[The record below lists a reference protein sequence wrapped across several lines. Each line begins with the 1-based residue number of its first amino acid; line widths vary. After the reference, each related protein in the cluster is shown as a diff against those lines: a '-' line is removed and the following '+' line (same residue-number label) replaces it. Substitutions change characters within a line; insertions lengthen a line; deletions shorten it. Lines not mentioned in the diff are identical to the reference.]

1 VKGEEYNVIIA
12 VIVNTVFHLREDHK
26 NFPKNSFM
34 NISKANKLS
43 NNFRFTTKEVFLGY
57 KNNWMSISQI

>member
-1 VKGEEYNVIIA
+1 
-12 VIVNTVFHLREDHK
+12 
-26 NFPKNSFM
+26 M
-34 NISKANKLS
+34 NISKENKLS